1 MRQWRKYLGKV
12 FARRI
17 LRHGVH
23 IVRELT
29 GRAGLTGAKWIEL
42 AWHMR
47 RVCKHMSD
55 MRGPKSSTGHT
66 LCFGR
71 TAGTGE
77 GCGRVWLGK
86 VPRHVLSKRGAARAP
101 VRRVFFDTHGQI
113 ASQHRAI
120 SAGIH
125 LCSTS
130 WQNCDSGECSVIAWT
145 DCVLAGS
152 SRRSEVEGSHDSCL
166 NHHERSVNMSPDCLA
181 YSIVQQSL
189 FFNSRAID
197 FQPD

>member
-113 ASQHRAI
+113 ASQHRLWWGLSRPVSTCAPPHGRTAI
-120 SAGIH
+120 A
-125 LCSTS
+125 
-130 WQNCDSGECSVIAWT
+130 
-145 DCVLAGS
+145 
-152 SRRSEVEGSHDSCL
+152 
-166 NHHERSVNMSPDCLA
+166 HHERSVNMSPDCLA